1 MGAIITPDPPGEGM
15 MKAGTGPPAVVPG
28 KGLLLGRPLPRL
40 TKIIVKSS
48 VSVKR
53 GSLIRFHF

>member
-28 KGLLLGRPLPRL
+28 KGLLLGLPLPRF
-40 TKIIVKSS
+40 TKK
-48 VSVKR
+48 
-53 GSLIRFHF
+53 L